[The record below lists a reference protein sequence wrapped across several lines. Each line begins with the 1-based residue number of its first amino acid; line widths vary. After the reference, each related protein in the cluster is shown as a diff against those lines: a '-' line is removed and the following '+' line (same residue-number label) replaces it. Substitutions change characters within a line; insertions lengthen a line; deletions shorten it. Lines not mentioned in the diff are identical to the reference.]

1 MMAIGEARNG
11 GHVTS
16 EPTAAEALTRRDRAR
31 AATTEEIKQTARR
44 ILVAHGPDAV
54 SLRAIAREMGMT
66 APALYRYFDSREVLI
81 RSVIADIFNELTA
94 DVTQAIQTAARER
107 DDDLTKKMVG
117 ACREFREWALAHEGE
132 FALIFGSPLPGVDD
146 GRGDVADECG
156 RQFAGVYFALF
167 REMWTR
173 SPFPVPAPDEI
184 DPGLRTQLE
193 RFGTVIHSDLPL
205 GAILRFLRCWTKLYG
220 AVSMEVFGH
229 IGFALDD
236 AAPMFDLTLAEL
248 ATDLG
253 LEYRAGKN

>member
-1 MMAIGEARNG
+1 M
-11 GHVTS
+11 S
-16 EPTAAEALTRRDRAR
+16 EPAADEAPTRRDRVR
-31 AATTEEIKQTARR
+31 AATTKEIKETARR
-44 ILVAHGPDAV
+44 ILLQQGPDAV

-81 RSVIADIFNELTA
+81 RGVIADIFNQLTA
-94 DVTQAIQTAARER
+94 DVTRAIQAAAR
-107 DDDLTKKMVG
+107 DQDDPAKKDDLTKKMVA
-117 ACREFREWALAHEGE
+117 ACREFREWALLHQGE
-132 FALIFGSPLPGVDD
+132 FALIFGSPLPGLKD

-167 REMWTR
+167 RELWMR
-173 SPFPVPAPDEI
+173 NPFPVPAPEEI
-184 DPGLRTQLE
+184 DPGLRAQLE
-193 RFGTVIHSDLPL
+193 QFGAVIRSDLPL

-253 LEYRAGKN
+253 LEYHAGEN

>member
-1 MMAIGEARNG
+1 MP
-11 GHVTS
+11 
-16 EPTAAEALTRRDRAR
+16 EPAVADTLTRRDRVR
-31 AATTEEIKQTARR
+31 AATMEEIKQTARR
-44 ILVAHGPDAV
+44 ILVEHGPDAV

-66 APALYRYFDSREVLI
+66 APALYRYFDSRDVLI
-81 RSVIADIFNELTA
+81 RGVIADIFNQLTA
-94 DVTQAIQTAARER
+94 DVTGAIQAAAQEH
-107 DDDLTKKMVG
+107 DDDLTKKMVSAG
-117 ACREFREWALAHEGE
+117 REFREWALLHQGE
-132 FALIFGSPLPGVDD
+132 FALIFGSPLPGVAD

-167 REMWTR
+167 RELWLR
-173 SPFPVPAPDEI
+173 NPFPVPAPEEI
-184 DPGLRTQLE
+184 DPRLRTQLE
-193 RFGTVIHSDLPL
+193 RFGTMIRSDLPL

-248 ATDLG
+248 AADLG